1 MNAKSKISAALTKIR
16 MKNPFL
22 GTLALFVEH
31 RLDETIPTACTDDR
45 SIWYS
50 PEFVEK
56 CSLNEIGAV
65 VLHELLHAALMHN
78 ARRGQR
84 DPLLWN
90 IAADIVVNDLIIR
103 NTKFKLPQGAII
115 EKKYKDKSV
124 EHIY

>member
-16 MKNPFL
+16 MNNPFL

-31 RLDETIPTACTDDR
+31 RLDEIIPTACTDDR
-45 SIWYS
+45 SIWYN

-78 ARRGQR
+78 ARRPRGFDGFVDGQLR
-84 DPLLWN
+84 LLRYELT
-90 IAADIVVNDLIIR
+90 V
-103 NTKFKLPQGAII
+103 PG
-115 EKKYKDKSV
+115 V
-124 EHIY
+124 ED

>member
-45 SIWYS
+45 SIWYN

-90 IAADIVVNDLIIR
+90 IAADIVVNGIVR
-103 NTKFKLPQGAII
+103 QESWAKLPFSPII
-115 EKKYKDKSV
+115 NEKLEDLKK
-124 EHIY
+124 